1 MFGFEKLILA
11 GAAIAIALCAAQA
24 RAEIPASPTPH
35 VVMAGLDP
43 LS

>member
-11 GAAIAIALCAAQA
+11 GVAIAIALCAAQA
-24 RAEIPASPTPH
+24 RAETSASPTPH

-43 LS
+43 LP